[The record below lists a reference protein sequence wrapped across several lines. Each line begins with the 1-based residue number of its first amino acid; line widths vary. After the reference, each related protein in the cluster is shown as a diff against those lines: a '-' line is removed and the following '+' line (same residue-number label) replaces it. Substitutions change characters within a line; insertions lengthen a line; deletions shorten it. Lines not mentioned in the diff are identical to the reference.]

1 MTSPLSEW
9 NNVTISDM
17 PFKLKLSQYVPKGP
31 STESYP
37 SSESFHFIRLSALNA
52 EFGEGPYSQ
61 IIELRKIDRGRPFHD
76 SFINFFEIQF
86 IKS

>member
-1 MTSPLSEW
+1 
-9 NNVTISDM
+9 M